1 MIADFPLS
9 TLFLCVQ
16 RTLKF
21 NLFKDIKDCVSISYC
36 NRIVLKPRSTMRKN
50 RDKLYIPEKQICGG
64 LWTLQGSNW
73 LKVRRKGRGYVRKNR
88 STELEGVH
96 SWVLPLLFKKISA
109 SPSASASIL
118 FSRAPSCCANEV
130 KSDLP
135 AHFLAPYLVMVWHAE
150 KLTACAVLEM
160 RSYNT

>member
-1 MIADFPLS
+1 MPNNTMIHEEWKLMFPNKCFKGKGLLFQKDFVYYW
-9 TLFLCVQ
+9 C
-16 RTLKF
+16 
-21 NLFKDIKDCVSISYC
+21 
-36 NRIVLKPRSTMRKN
+36 
-50 RDKLYIPEKQICGG
+50 IPEKQICGG

>member
-1 MIADFPLS
+1 M
-9 TLFLCVQ
+9 CVQ

-21 NLFKDIKDCVSISYC
+21 SLFKDIKDCVSISYC
-36 NRIVLKPRSTMRKN
+36 NRIVLKPRSTMRKH
-50 RDKLYIPEKQICGG
+50 REKLYIPQKEICGG

-73 LKVRRKGRGYVRKNR
+73 LKVRRKRKGLREKAQKYRVRRRPQLGPSSVIQKNI
-88 STELEGVH
+88 SK
-96 SWVLPLLFKKISA
+96 PL
-109 SPSASASIL
+109 ASASIL

-135 AHFLAPYLVMVWHAE
+135 ARFLAPCLVMVWHAE
-150 KLTACAVLEM
+150 KLTACTVLEM